1 MNGWVSHCALPVVQL
16 AHGFAYHLLGHT
28 GTFSALAGDAKGFA
42 NLFVAAATFVDG
54 LADLTVG
61 YALAQANIHA
71 D

>member
-16 AHGFAYHLLGHT
+16 AQGLAYHLFGYAGAFATLT
-28 GTFSALAGDAKGFA
+28 GDAEGFA

-61 YALAQANIHA
+61 YALA
-71 D
+71 